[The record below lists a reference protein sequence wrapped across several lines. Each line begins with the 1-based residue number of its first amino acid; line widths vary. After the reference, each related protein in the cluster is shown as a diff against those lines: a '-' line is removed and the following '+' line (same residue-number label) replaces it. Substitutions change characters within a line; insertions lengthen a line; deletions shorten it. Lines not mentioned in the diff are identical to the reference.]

1 MHTEIFNQI
10 DLLVS
15 MAGSTLNPL
24 DIESELIAINKD
36 IQDKKQEIQDLKSIM
51 NDARYFNASS
61 ELVDKNIEVSLK
73 AKISRLNRKVK
84 DIHAKLDD
92 KKEEEEKLHNDVTS
106 LKAKLE
112 ENKKYVNTLESK
124 TNTSSLFQEI
134 ITNEKNH
141 VQALEEELKGKSERY
156 ESVLRELELNHQ
168 ALSEITLKRDSEEA
182 RLKDILDDLNNP
194 NAYIDED
201 LKMHDEERLNSL
213 SKSLE
218 DLQNKKLEYLT
229 DPNMIGADAKELI
242 VNEDYT
248 EALNKIKELLAI
260 VKAKPYMDVTN
271 LSVLDEELEKKE
283 NERREL
289 SSLIDSKNY
298 AEMNRDTITKRIGY
312 AQEEVEK
319 EKNEISN
326 YQASMQDIDQ
336 NVIANLSAL
345 IKDLESEI
353 VKVTKEIE
361 EYSLMV
367 KDNSRSRKTKL
378 NLENAKLKKEK
389 EKEVMEMVLANY
401 KKDLLFQVNVT
412 STMAKIIE
420 KFNHNI
426 EKYKQEIT
434 ELQRLAEI
442 NSTSK
447 DFVLEEQDKEKLRSI
462 NEEIKQIKNRKNF
475 TRTPDEIYDEIE
487 MFLANQ
493 TTSSASPKQ
502 EEKKEVIEPV
512 IDDLFT
518 DTLESQPRIKV
529 VEMIPAQTVQSGGA
543 TYGA

>member
-1 MHTEIFNQI
+1 M
-10 DLLVS
+10 
-15 MAGSTLNPL
+15 
-24 DIESELIAINKD
+24 
-36 IQDKKQEIQDLKSIM
+36 M
-51 NDARYFNASS
+51 NDTRYFNASS

-73 AKISRLNRKVK
+73 SKISRLNRKIK
-84 DIHAKLDD
+84 DIHSKLDD
-92 KKEEEEKLHNDVTS
+92 VKEEEEKLHNDITS
-106 LKAKLE
+106 LKARLE
-112 ENKKYVNTLESK
+112 ENRKYVDTLESK
-124 TNTSSLFQEI
+124 ASANQLFQD
-134 ITNEKNH
+134 ITINEKNH
-141 VQALEEELKGKSERY
+141 IQALEEELKVKSDRY
-156 ESVLRELELNHQ
+156 ESILKELELNNQ

-201 LKMHDEERLNSL
+201 LKVRDEERLNSL
-213 SKSLE
+213 NQSLE
-218 DLQNKKLEYLT
+218 DLQKKKLEYLT

-248 EALNKIKELLAI
+248 EALNKIRELLSI

-283 NERREL
+283 NERAEL

-298 AEMNRDTITKRIGY
+298 AEMNSDTVTKRISYIEG
-312 AQEEVEK
+312 EIEK
-319 EKNEISN
+319 ERKEISD
-326 YQASMQDIDQ
+326 YQESMQDIDQ
-336 NVIANLSAL
+336 NVIANLSSL

-361 EYSLMV
+361 EYSSLV
-367 KDNSRSRKTKL
+367 KDGSKSRKAKL

-389 EKEVMEMVLANY
+389 EKEVMEMVLVNY

-412 STMAKIIE
+412 NTMTKIIE

-426 EKYKQEIT
+426 EKYEQEIA
-434 ELQRLAEI
+434 ELQRLAVV
-442 NSTSK
+442 NSASK

-493 TTSSASPKQ
+493 TTAPVSPKQ
-502 EEKKEVIEPV
+502 EEKEEAVEPE

-518 DTLESQPRIKV
+518 DTLEEQPRIKV
-529 VEMIPAQTVQSGGA
+529 VEMIPAQTVQSGAVSGGA
-543 TYGA
+543 THGA

>member
-92 KKEEEEKLHNDVTS
+92 KKDEEEKLHNDVTS

-201 LKMHDEERLNSL
+201 LKLRDEERLNSL
-213 SKSLE
+213 NKSLE
-218 DLQNKKLEYLT
+218 ELQNKKLEYLT